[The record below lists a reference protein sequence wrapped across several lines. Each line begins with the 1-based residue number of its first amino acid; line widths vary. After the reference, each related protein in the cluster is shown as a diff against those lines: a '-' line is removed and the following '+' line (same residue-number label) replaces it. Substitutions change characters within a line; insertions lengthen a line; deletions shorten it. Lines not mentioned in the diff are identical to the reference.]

1 MEGGCQSIVRRDGG
15 GGSESMDQ
23 KGRRELG
30 VGGSKFMDQKGCR
43 EVGVGLCITTRMGRE
58 VRWVGGGGV
67 GWGMAV
73 SLAQRGRR
81 QNVGLYF

>member
-1 MEGGCQSIVRRDGG
+1 
-15 GGSESMDQ
+15 MDQ
-23 KGRRELG
+23 KRRRELG
-30 VGGSKFMDQKGCR
+30 VGGSRFMDQMGHR
-43 EVGVGLCITTRMGRE
+43 EVRVGLCITTRLGRE
-58 VRWVGGGGV
+58 VRWV

>member
-1 MEGGCQSIVRRDGG
+1 
-15 GGSESMDQ
+15 MDQ
-23 KGRRELG
+23 KGHRELG

-58 VRWVGGGGV
+58 VRWVGGGV
-67 GWGMAV
+67 AV